1 MQCCE
6 DGLKELKIF
15 GFCRNLMRAGS
26 WRGRKEY
33 LREKENWKEKKKEEQ
48 EEELSTSEKA
58 ALAEKA
64 KMEEKEKEEDSANAT
79 SEAAQHAKKRG
90 RKPKP

>member
-1 MQCCE
+1 M
-6 DGLKELKIF
+6 G
-15 GFCRNLMRAGS
+15 
-26 WRGRKEY
+26 
-33 LREKENWKEKKKEEQ
+33 KEEG
-48 EEELSTSEKA
+48 EELSTSEKA

>member
-1 MQCCE
+1 MSEMQCCE

-15 GFCRNLMRAGS
+15 GFCRNLMCAGS

-48 EEELSTSEKA
+48 EE
-58 ALAEKA
+58 
-64 KMEEKEKEEDSANAT
+64 ANKVPGLILKIE
-79 SEAAQHAKKRG
+79 S
-90 RKPKP
+90 